1 MLRTGL
7 DALYRASGAL
17 AAVFL
22 AAICAI
28 VVAQVGAN
36 IVNTA
41 AKWLT
46 GDALGLV
53 IPSYAEFAGM
63 FLAAS
68 SFLALAYTLRGG
80 AHIRVTLVIQGLGPR
95 TRRWVELWCAG
106 AGALLSGYFAWHVV
120 GLMRESL
127 KYDDVSPGM
136 IAIPLWLPQAAMV
149 LGLVVLTVALVDD
162 FVAIARGREP
172 GYGLDDDA
180 SLGR

>member
-17 AAVFL
+17 AAFFL
-22 AAICAI
+22 AAICAV

-36 IVNTA
+36 AIDSVA
-41 AKWLT
+41 QWLT
-46 GDALGLV
+46 GEAFGLV

-95 TRRWVELWCAG
+95 VRRWVELWCTG
-106 AGALLSGYFAWHVV
+106 VGALLSGYFAWHVL
-120 GLMRESL
+120 GLMGQSL
-127 KYDDVSPGM
+127 RYEDVSPGM
-136 IAIPLWLPQAAMV
+136 IAIPLWIPQAAMV

-162 FVAIARGREP
+162 FVAILRGREP